1 MHLIYK
7 HLSGNAS
14 FQYHCFFFLNLM
26 DLFLQCAF
34 LNPPICC
41 LNSCLWPWNSK
52 FMMSS
57 SAFFF
62 FSKGIVFKNENSME
76 IFPYPFTPSPFLLLI
91 NVALA
96 SILEEKKKEKESKYF
111 YQEGNVSLRYA
122 TKKMAYLWLTNITN
136 AATNF

>member
-1 MHLIYK
+1 
-7 HLSGNAS
+7 
-14 FQYHCFFFLNLM
+14 
-26 DLFLQCAF
+26 
-34 LNPPICC
+34 
-41 LNSCLWPWNSK
+41 
-52 FMMSS
+52 
-57 SAFFF
+57 
-62 FSKGIVFKNENSME
+62 ME